1 MSMMNRPTG
10 AAETG
15 ETVASVREYEAAQKL
30 VSTLIAGEVPA
41 RDIAIVGMGVRT
53 IERVTGRLG
62 YATAARSGA
71 MNGLLIG
78 LFLSAIFVL
87 GNPAAPIQAFV
98 GVLFVGVAMGMLLSL
113 VTYAIVRRR
122 RDYASVMQLAGDHY
136 EVTVLPGSLSKA
148 RQVLGRTPAPARPAA
163 PATVASDAEPPRYGE
178 RVAPGAQVPGAQ
190 VPQAQGPAQ
199 GAGTQRPGTESVADA
214 ASPGQEEPPRYG
226 ERIAPPPPP
235 ARSAA
240 EAAAAGAPKP
250 AADGVPAT
258 AQGAGNVSPEPEPEP
273 EPGRASAPKADPA
286 PDAEP
291 DAPGTA
297 SAPETAGGEGSA
309 APEGESGGS
318 ASRP

>member
-1 MSMMNRPTG
+1 MMNRPPGT
-10 AAETG
+10 AEVG

-98 GVLFVGVAMGMLLSL
+98 GVLFVGVAMGMILSL

-122 RDYASVMQLAGDHY
+122 RDYASVMQLAADHY

-148 RQVLGRTPAPARPAA
+148 RQVLGRSSAPARPAA
-163 PATVASDAEPPRYGE
+163 PAAVAPDAAPPRYGE
-178 RVAPGAQVPGAQ
+178 RVSPGTTQVPAAQSPAQDPGA
-190 VPQAQGPAQ
+190 PQPAP
-199 GAGTQRPGTESVADA
+199 RS
-214 ASPGQEEPPRYG
+214 ASQDEEPPRYG
-226 ERIAPPPPP
+226 ERIAPPPP

-240 EAAAAGAPKP
+240 EAAAAAPSGNP
-250 AADGVPAT
+250 AADGAT
-258 AQGAGNVSPEPEPEP
+258 SAAQRA
-273 EPGRASAPKADPA
+273 GRA
-286 PDAEP
+286 
-291 DAPGTA
+291 A
-297 SAPETAGGEGSA
+297 SAPEIDAVDGPETPLRSAVGTAADAESEAEQAIAADSEPSGEAGSA
-309 APEGESGGS
+309 APEGDGES

>member
-10 AAETG
+10 TAETG

-122 RDYASVMQLAGDHY
+122 RDYASVMQLAADHY

-163 PATVASDAEPPRYGE
+163 PATAVPDMAPPRYGE
-178 RVAPGAQVPGAQ
+178 RVAPGTPIPAAPD
-190 VPQAQGPAQ
+190 PAQ
-199 GAGTQRPGTESVADA
+199 GAGVQRPGGEPADGA
-214 ASPGQEEPPRYG
+214 ASPSVEEPPRYG

-240 EAAAAGAPKP
+240 EAAAAPAQKP
-250 AADGVPAT
+250 AAEGTPAT
-258 AQGAGNVSPEPEPEP
+258 GQGAGSVSPAPQPPISED
-273 EPGRASAPKADPA
+273 EPGTSRGATSETTVPKAE
-286 PDAEP
+286 DAGGE
-291 DAPGTA
+291 G
-297 SAPETAGGEGSA
+297 AGGEGSVTPEGV

-318 ASRP
+318 ASRS